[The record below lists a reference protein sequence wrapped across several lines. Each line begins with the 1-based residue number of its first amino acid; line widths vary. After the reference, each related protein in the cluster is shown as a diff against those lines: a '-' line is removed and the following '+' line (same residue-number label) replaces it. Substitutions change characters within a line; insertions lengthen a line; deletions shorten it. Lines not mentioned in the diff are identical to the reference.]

1 MSNRAKRRPM
11 PVDQSIH
18 WKPLRDSHYIVASL
32 QVADGGR
39 RQIFVEQHV
48 LARLQFVV
56 RGAHG
61 HRVAGLL
68 LGHVFECSVT
78 GIEYMVIDQLAEK
91 GGGTSGDHGVLTE
104 DADLAA
110 SIGKALR
117 SLTGRNQPQ
126 LLGWYRVAAGVD
138 AKPSPTDAT
147 LHASYFAEP
156 WQTLLVLAAGT
167 HSGAGGAFFLRDGKN
182 SRWFYAPFYEL
193 ATEAPA
199 PNHPTVTY
207 VSWPQYMT
215 ADEVTPVHIEP
226 TPAPPPS
233 PSPLPQAVLDDRV
246 QPPSLGD
253 DGWVNVDQDVEV
265 GDETIQFRPPRDIE
279 LSRAPTIE
287 PAGTEATLSTPI
299 PPATRPGQSGRR
311 GGGDAKSAKSRFF
324 ARLGDREVQSTTAV
338 DGVETRTGSPRTRRV
353 SDDDDT
359 SASDDSARF
368 IELARSEGF
377 FVATR
382 FDAAGESGA
391 ADALWVLNEPYSGL
405 LLTVVTS
412 GPEVVD
418 ASLHYNLQTD
428 DAGLLRVP
436 FPEHRD
442 PESKTIYVR
451 ETCVEG
457 LRERCR
463 RLRATNAL
471 VRDWKVAPSLSFLT
485 PGEWQSPALL
495 NLDATQAV
503 AIVTDLNRS
512 RVAELPEAVRDQFR
526 LTRDR
531 GDIQRQA

>member
-39 RQIFVEQHV
+39 RQIFVEQHILPRV
-48 LARLQFVV
+48 QAEARTA
-56 RGAHG
+56 RGRPAF
-61 HRVAGLL
+61 GLL
-68 LGHVFECSVT
+68 MGHFFECSMT
-78 GIEYMVIDQLAEK
+78 GTDYMVIDHVVEQHGGTGDHSALAE
-91 GGGTSGDHGVLTE
+91 D
-104 DADLAA
+104 DIAA
-110 SIGKALR
+110 SIGQVVGAL
-117 SLTGRNQPQ
+117 SDRNRQQ
-126 LLGWYRVAAGVD
+126 LLGWYRVAASVE
-138 AKPSPTDAT
+138 AKPSPTTAS
-147 LHASYFAEP
+147 LHASYFPQP
-156 WQTLLVLAAGT
+156 WQTLLVLAPDT
-167 HSGAGGAFFLRDGKN
+167 HSGGGAFFLRDGTN
-182 SRWFYAPFYEL
+182 GRWFYAPFYEL
-193 ATEAPA
+193 APKAPA
-199 PNHPTVTY
+199 PNQPIATY

-215 ADEVTPVHIEP
+215 AESVTPVHVEP
-226 TPAPPPS
+226 TPAPLPS
-233 PSPLPQAVLDDRV
+233 PTQPPRPVLDDRV
-246 QPPSLGD
+246 QLASLGD
-253 DGWVNVDQDVEV
+253 DGWANVDQDLQV
-265 GDETIQFRPPRDIE
+265 GDDTIQFRPPRDD
-279 LSRAPTIE
+279 AIE
-287 PAGTEATLSTPI
+287 PPGDATAEDNEATPAGLTS
-299 PPATRPGQSGRR
+299 PPAQPGLTGKRA
-311 GGGDAKSAKSRFF
+311 GGDAKGATSRWFL
-324 ARLGDREVQSTTAV
+324 ARLGDREVERPAAV
-338 DGVETRTGSPRTRRV
+338 ERVEKRAAPPRIRRV

-412 GPEVVD
+412 GAEVVD
-418 ASLHYNLQTD
+418 ASLHYNLHTD

-442 PESKTIYVR
+442 PDSKTIYVR

-485 PGEWQSPALL
+485 PGEWQSPSLL
-495 NLDATQAV
+495 NIDAAQAV
-503 AIVTDLNRS
+503 ATVTELNKS

-526 LTRDR
+526 LTRER
-531 GDIQRQA
+531 SDIQRPA